1 MLREYLPV
9 LILIVIA
16 FGFCAVTLIASAVIG
31 KRGRSNP
38 IKDSPYECGVATQ
51 AGAHP
56 RFYVKFY
63 RVAMLFILFDIEVVF
78 LFPWAVVYRET
89 LKTHGFLILGSM
101 ISFLAIL
108 FVGYLYALKKGALD
122 WEK

>member
-1 MLREYLPV
+1 MLRDYLPV

-16 FGFCAVTLIASAVIG
+16 VGFCGVTLIASAVIG
-31 KRGRSNP
+31 KRGRHNP
-38 IKDSPYECGVATQ
+38 IKDSPYECGLPTTATS
-51 AGAHP
+51 HP

-78 LFPWAVVYRET
+78 LFPWAVVYRE
-89 LKTHGFLILGSM
+89 HIRAHQYAIFGSM
-101 ISFLAIL
+101 LSFLAIL
-108 FVGYLYALKKGALD
+108 FIGYLYALKKGALD